1 MKRIPVLIVSGF
13 LGSGKTTFL
22 QHMIKHCQDK
32 GWKPGIILNELGDEN
47 VEQHLFPRQ
56 KLHEILGGC
65 VCCTLKDT
73 LQDVLH
79 DIIDQHKHH
88 PIDLLIIE
96 GTGVAN
102 PLELKEVVCTDEFT
116 SYFTFHSIM
125 TIVDATEYLDYKS
138 VIWSWKEER
147 TLMAQQVENA
157 DIVLLN
163 KIDLIGSSKC
173 KKIEDKLSEDI
184 PGTKVVKT
192 ILARAPLGELISL
205 STPSKPKTIIK
216 TKWTHHENIGSIKI
230 AAVSPLDF
238 PSLKKWLTNHPSIIR
253 AKGVLQS
260 KSMVPIAF
268 QYSSG
273 QFSTEPVENLEEGT
287 IVLIGDKTM
296 LFFLKEQFSQT
307 FPVRKKAAFSR
318 R

>member
-1 MKRIPVLIVSGF
+1 MKKIPVLIVSGF

-22 QHMIKHCQDK
+22 QHMLKHCQNK

-47 VEQHLFPRQ
+47 VEQHLFSGH

-65 VCCTLKDT
+65 VCCTLKNT

-79 DIIDQHKHH
+79 EIIEQHQQS

-116 SYFTFHSIM
+116 PYFTFHSII
-125 TIVDATEYLDYKS
+125 TVVDATQYLDYKS
-138 VIWSWKEER
+138 IIWSWKEER
-147 TLMAQQVENA
+147 KLMAQQVENA

-163 KIDLIGSSKC
+163 KTDLISSSKYS
-173 KKIEDKLSEDI
+173 KIVDKLSEDI
-184 PGTKVVKT
+184 PGTKLVKT
-192 ILARAPLGELISL
+192 IQAKAPLDELVSL
-205 STPSKPKTIIK
+205 SVPSKPKAIIK

-230 AAVSPLDF
+230 AAVPSLDF
-238 PSLKKWLTNHPSIIR
+238 PLFKRWLADHKSIIR
-253 AKGVLQS
+253 AKGILHS
-260 KSMVPIAF
+260 KSEGPIAF

-273 QFSTEPVENLEEGT
+273 QFSTSPVEKTEEET
-287 IVLIGDKTM
+287 IVLIGDKKR
-296 LFFLKEQFSQT
+296 LPLIKEQFSQT
-307 FPVRKKAAFSR
+307 FPNRNRVASNHS
-318 R
+318 